1 MPMVIFHLPCADPFS
16 VLLYALGGW
25 PLQISSPGL
34 PCQLISSFVW
44 PIGSTGRRWKVGR
57 REKLEYFFPSPS
69 GSSCIPPAW
78 WPFFLGGGSRFL
90 SGNTFPLPVPKDG
103 NDSPLLLVS
112 ECLSIS
118 YLFLWPSQ
126 HVGKSSIK
134 SAVNSVLCD
143 TWN

>member
-1 MPMVIFHLPCADPFS
+1 MPMVIFHLPYADPFS
-16 VLLYALGGW
+16 ILLYALGGW
-25 PLQISSPGL
+25 PLQVSSPGL
-34 PCQLISSFVW
+34 PCLLISSYVW
-44 PIGSTGRRWKVGR
+44 PIGSTSRRWKLGSK
-57 REKLEYFFPSPS
+57 EKLEYFFPSPS
-69 GSSCIPPAW
+69 GSKLHSSCVVAP
-78 WPFFLGGGSRFL
+78 LSGSRFL

-126 HVGKSSIK
+126 HVSKSSIK
-134 SAVNSVLCD
+134 SAVNSVPCD